1 MRSLCTVLVLAPLA
15 LVAQDAVL
23 LQGEGDARVIM
34 VRGVQQEGP
43 DAPPL
48 FQATWRFA
56 GPDTDPVMALQR
68 TTLTGPSV
76 QVDLDELLLAGF
88 GAYLDVHLHF
98 EKQGVRADL
107 PAEVMVR
114 QLNGMVRAATDELG
128 EAGPS
133 VAVSQPTL
141 EQMRRLCAI
150 DWSKARFGIDAGDG
164 QDKYLA
170 IYRYVRTQ
178 RDELERQLRADLLPL
193 AAVPVLQ
200 EAEPSAPVGNATSA
214 ATVCGAVYDD
224 NNFLCA
230 LDLAVSDTLLAI
242 PDARLEKLLF
252 SDARVDEE
260 AVVPAMKVRKR
271 DRWLKAE
278 LDRLNERIDE
288 SDQRRELWAL
298 RDRIED
304 LEGRMDDLALEMQD
318 LKAPE
323 GGNPIA
329 ELSRL
334 TGANVTVRFPKGGTA
349 LDTEARVMLNEVFE
363 QLARDGSQ
371 RILVTGYSDATGDPA
386 INLRLSELR
395 ANAVRDHLLQ
405 RGVEPSRVL
414 VNYYG
419 DSRSAGEDPAER
431 RVEIEW
437 VP

>member
-1 MRSLCTVLVLAPLA
+1 
-15 LVAQDAVL
+15 LVAQDGLL
-23 LQGEGDARVIM
+23 LQGEGDARMIL
-34 VRGVQQEGP
+34 VRGVEAEGG
-43 DAPPL
+43 DAPPV

-56 GPDTDPVMALQR
+56 GADTDPVMALQR
-68 TTLTGPSV
+68 TTLTDPSV

-98 EKQGVRADL
+98 GKEGVNADL
-107 PAEVMVR
+107 PAEVMVL
-114 QLNGMVRAATDELG
+114 QLNGMVRAATEELG
-128 EAGPS
+128 EAGPP

-141 EQMRRLCAI
+141 EQMQRLCAI

-170 IYRYVRTQ
+170 IYRYVRAQ
-178 RDELERQLRADLLPL
+178 RDELERQLRADLLSL
-193 AAVPVLQ
+193 AAVHVLQ
-200 EAEPSAPVGNATSA
+200 EAEPSPPIGNSASA

-242 PDARLEKLLF
+242 PDVRLEQRLF
-252 SDARVDEE
+252 ARPESPVAE
-260 AVVPAMKVRKR
+260 VPTMKVRKR

-278 LDRLNERIDE
+278 LDRLNERIEE

-318 LKAPE
+318 MQAPAE
-323 GGNPIA
+323 ANPIA

-334 TGANVTVRFPKGGTA
+334 NGANVTVRFPKGGTE
-349 LDTEARVMLNEVFE
+349 LDTDARIMLNEVFE
-363 QLARDGSQ
+363 QLARDGAQ

-386 INLRLSELR
+386 LNLRLSERR

-405 RGVEPSRVL
+405 RGVDPSRVL

-419 DSRSAGEDPAER
+419 DSRSAGEDPLER